1 MSLLTVERLGKA
13 FGGFQAVNNVSFTV
27 ERGEFSAVIG
37 PNGAGKTTLFNLL
50 TGHLPKSSGRVAFD
64 GVDISHRAPH
74 EIVRLGIGRAFQRAS
89 IFAAMTVL
97 ENIHAA
103 VLTHRG
109 RHRNLVFRARGD
121 RGGRDRAREILRWV
135 HLDAKAETLAGSL
148 SHGDQKLLDI
158 AIALAL
164 EPKLLLLDEPTAGMH
179 PEERRETMALV
190 QRLWSEL
197 DMTVVFV
204 EHDMDIVFG
213 IAGTIRVLHH
223 GELVAQGPPAEISA
237 NQLVIEAYLGEGVL

>member
-1 MSLLTVERLGKA
+1 VSLLVVEHLSKS
-13 FGGFQAVNNVSFTV
+13 FGGFRAVHDVSFTV
-27 ERGEFSAVIG
+27 EAGEFSAMIG

-50 TGHLPKSSGRVAFD
+50 TGHVPRTSGRVVFQ
-64 GVDISHRAPH
+64 GREISHLASYDV
-74 EIVRLGIGRAFQRAS
+74 VRLGIGRAFQRAS
-89 IFAAMTVL
+89 IFPAMTVL
-97 ENIHAA
+97 ENVHAA
-103 VLTHRG
+103 VLVHRRG
-109 RHRNLVFRARGD
+109 HRRLVLPARRDG
-121 RGGRDRAREILRWV
+121 GGRDRAREILRWV
-135 HLDAKAETLAGSL
+135 RLEDSAGAPAGSL

-190 QRLWSEL
+190 RRLWSDL
-197 DMTVVFV
+197 GMTVLFV

-213 IAGTIRVLHH
+213 VASTIRVLHH

>member
-1 MSLLTVERLGKA
+1 MSLLTVERLGKS
-13 FGGFQAVNNVSFTV
+13 FGGFQAVHDVSFTV

-50 TGHLPKSSGRVAFD
+50 TGHVAKSSGRVLFD

-74 EIVRLGIGRAFQRAS
+74 DIVRLGIGRAFQRAS

-97 ENIHAA
+97 ENVHAA
-103 VLTHRG
+103 VLTHRRG
-109 RHRNLVFRARGD
+109 HRSLIFPARGD
-121 RGGRDRAREILRWV
+121 RSGRDRAREILGWV
-135 HLDAKAETLAGSL
+135 HLEAAAETLAGSL

-179 PEERRETMALV
+179 PEERRETMGLV
-190 QRLWSEL
+190 RRLWSEL

-213 IAGTIRVLHH
+213 VAGTIRVLHH
-223 GELVAQGPPAEISA
+223 GELVAQGSPAEISA